1 MKKNSCGIIV
11 IYNDKVLL
19 CHPTKAK
26 WTSRYGVPKGRL
38 NDGEENIDCA
48 VREFKEETGITIDKK
63 FLTVNIVLSY
73 ENYNT
78 KEIYKKLFLYVY
90 KIASLHEIGLESE
103 TVPKSQLQLEEID
116 WCGFMTKEEA
126 LPKIFAKQ
134 ISVLDFL

>member
-26 WTSRYGVPKGRL
+26 WNGTYGVPKGRL

-48 VREFKEETGITIDKK
+48 VREFKEETGILIDKNL
-63 FLTVNIVLSY
+63 LTVSTVLTY

-78 KEIYKKLFLYVY
+78 KEIYKKLFLYVH
-90 KIASLHEIGLESE
+90 KIAHLNEIGLESE
-103 TVPKSQLQLEEID
+103 TIPKSQLQLEEID
-116 WCGFMTKEEA
+116 WCGFMTKAEA
-126 LPKIFAKQ
+126 LPKIFPKQ
-134 ISVLDFL
+134 LGVLDFL